1 MKKKIVIVVIIAVIA
16 AGAFVAYQKL
26 GKPKESVLPV
36 TTGMAEMMPVEQV
49 VSIKGLIEGADLAEI
64 SSTTNLEVQS
74 ILVKEG
80 DRVKKGQTLATL
92 DRESIQA
99 DYNKAVNLMEQSK
112 FQYEAAQTLYAEG
125 AISYEELQKC
135 KVTYE
140 NDKINVNTY
149 SKMDQTMIKS
159 PITGTVTRINTS
171 LGRAANDTKD
181 KAPMFVIEDLDNLKM
196 QVKVSEYDINQ
207 IKVGQSVEITAEVL
221 GGESVQ
227 GIVSKIAPT
236 GELKE
241 MNSKEMVIPV
251 TIDVDKD
258 KKNLIAG
265 VSAKAKILIQ
275 RNETALAVPV
285 DALLDDPETGEYF
298 IFKVVDNKLKKVSVK
313 LGVEGNLSIE
323 ILTDEI
329 QPKDMVVLGPTFDL
343 VDDLVVAPME
353 Q

>member
-1 MKKKIVIVVIIAVIA
+1 MKKKIILIVVIAMIG
-16 AGAFVAYQKL
+16 AGGFAAYQKF
-26 GKPKESVLPV
+26 GKPKETALPV
-36 TTGMAEMMPVEQV
+36 ATGMAEVMPIEQV

-92 DRESIQA
+92 DGKDLQA

-112 FQYEAAQTLYAEG
+112 YQYEAAQTLYAEG
-125 AISYEELQKC
+125 AISYEELQRK
-135 KVTYE
+135 KVAYE
-140 NDKINVNTY
+140 NDVINVNTY
-149 SKMDQTMIKS
+149 SKMDQTYIKS

-196 QVKVSEYDINQ
+196 QVKVSEYDITQ
-207 IKVGQSVEITAEVL
+207 IKEGQSVEVTAEVL
-221 GGESVQ
+221 NGQIVN

-251 TIDVDKD
+251 TIDVEKD

-265 VSAKAKILIQ
+265 VSAKAKILIE
-275 RNETALAVPV
+275 RKESALTVPI
-285 DALLDDPETGEYF
+285 DAILQDPETGEAF
-298 IFKVVDNKLKKVSVK
+298 LFKVVDNKLKKVSVQ
-313 LGVEGNLSIE
+313 LGIEGNLSVE
-323 ILTDEI
+323 IITSEV
-329 QPKDMVVLGPTFDL
+329 KAEDMIVLGPTFDL
-343 VDDLVVAPME
+343 VDDLAVAPMA